1 MNTGVKSYI
10 FDSKE
15 FSFPACRFLITRNSF
30 QAFLRQSGPQG
41 WLGQTAGVAA
51 SSGARSHT
59 KWATVGPYSLANL
72 ARLFNLVFKVT
83 LKAERNT

>member
-41 WLGQTAGVAA
+41 WLG
-51 SSGARSHT
+51 
-59 KWATVGPYSLANL
+59 
-72 ARLFNLVFKVT
+72 
-83 LKAERNT
+83 